1 MVDFPASY
9 VSFREG
15 TSQHHF
21 REKASEDRA
30 FHSSNLGDFEGNQ
43 LKGFFLSF
51 HVMIIVY
58 KKKKTMISGFE
69 KSDKKK

>member
-43 LKGFFLSF
+43 LKGFFFKFPRYDHSLQ
-51 HVMIIVY
+51 
-58 KKKKTMISGFE
+58 KKTMISGFE